1 MNRSKLHVEVNR
13 GFSKLRF
20 WSVIVKFLLFIT
32 FVITMY
38 AGLNDND
45 TLLSILTPLLIIEVV
60 GTILIRTLRFI
71 YRDR

>member
-1 MNRSKLHVEVNR
+1 MSQRKLQFEVNR
-13 GFSKLRF
+13 GFSKLRL
-20 WSVIVKFLLFIT
+20 WSVVFKLFLFIT

-45 TLLSILTPLLIIEVV
+45 ALLSILTPLLIIEVV
-60 GTILIRTLRFI
+60 GIIFIRTLRFI